1 MIHIF
6 LYFCAFWGYHVP
18 MKTQQAQQALP
29 LNETRGTPSTIHIN
43 GRSNYRE
50 EGDMRVVF
58 ANGIPLFHYAMADKA
73 AAHYSMVQIVES
85 GLASQQEVAAAFNCS
100 RLTIFRS
107 QKNLEV
113 TDNEL
118 RVTLNP
124 LSSPHRS
131 KAIGTLCEKLNT
143 TDTIFPGSKLRLVYG
158 VKEHAHVTQK

>member
-43 GRSNYRE
+43 GRCNYRE

-85 GLASQQEVAAAFNCS
+85 GLASQQEVAAAFDCS

-107 QKNLEV
+107 QKKFDKGGVVALV
-113 TDNEL
+113 PKKTGPKGL
-118 RVTLNP
+118 RKNNFTFLTEP
-124 LSSPHRS
+124 TCSSNQARS
-131 KAIGTLCEKLNT
+131 CGE
-143 TDTIFPGSKLRLVYG
+143 
-158 VKEHAHVTQK
+158 